1 MHAAAS
7 AAQYAAEAAAEA
19 AASSARAAYA
29 AGAAAESAAAAVT
42 AQAASAAAAVT
53 AQEASVAANVTATH
67 CVNYKLPKL
76 KSLPGGVMAS
86 DRVYALTAFREHT
99 CMDSR
104 RLLAGPCKRARV
116 DTAAVAGDDDA
127 ADAADAD
134 NANAL
139 SPPRRDVQAVGG
151 RATNATA
158 TASGCES
165 TPVNQ
170 QPPPSP
176 LPCAHPSPSRVV
188 HTV

>member
-19 AASSARAAYA
+19 AESSARAAYA
-29 AGAAAESAAAAVT
+29 AGAAAE
-42 AQAASAAAAVT
+42 SAAAAVT

-104 RLLAGPCKRARV
+104 RLLVGPCKRARV

-139 SPPRRDVQAVGG
+139 SPPRRDVQAAGG

-165 TPVNQ
+165 TPVNP